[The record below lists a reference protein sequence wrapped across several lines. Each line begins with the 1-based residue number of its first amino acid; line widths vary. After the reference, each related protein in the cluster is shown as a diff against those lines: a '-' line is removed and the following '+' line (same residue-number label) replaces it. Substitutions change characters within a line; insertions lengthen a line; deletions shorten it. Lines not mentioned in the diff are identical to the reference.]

1 MKKYVLSLLALVF
14 SIPAIMAQELYDL
27 NTVTQ
32 IEITFEESNWE
43 NILEQYYTNDNGE
56 RLLATVTVNGVEFD
70 SVGVRFKGNVTY
82 SPSNGKNPLNI
93 KLDHIKN
100 HDYDGYETIKLTNGQ
115 HDPSFIREVL
125 SYKIARQYMVAPQ
138 SNYAKVFI
146 NGNFYGVF
154 SSSEN
159 IGSQFQ
165 KDYLYAKKN
174 RPRFKCN
181 NNDDNGL
188 FAGSSALNYLNSL
201 DSVDYY
207 DSYQIDSDTGWV
219 DLVNLIDILNNSPA
233 DIESILDMDKAIWM
247 LAFNNV
253 LANMDSYSA
262 RRQNYYVIL
271 DDNAIF
277 NTVPWDLN
285 ESFGAFEYDG
295 LSNNPL
301 DNAGVA
307 SIPLLLHQ
315 GNNNYPLLELILGDD
330 RYRKMYV
337 AHCKTILEENFV
349 NGEYIT
355 EGNELQATINADLTA
370 DPNKF
375 YTMEDFSNNMTQ
387 TVNAVGN
394 SQKAIGITELMDAR
408 TPFLMN
414 QPEMTATAPTIVDY
428 GTDPVVV
435 PHLTPFTFLATV
447 TDATEVF
454 VKYRFDFDR
463 EFITKQMFDDGA
475 HNDGAAGDGVYGAQ
489 VFSQIT
495 DIHYYFYA
503 DNADAGKFSPERA
516 AHKYYNLDVMATI
529 GDVVINEFLASNNAY
544 GADQN
549 GEYDDWV
556 ELYNTGTTTY
566 DLSGHY
572 LSDDGDLLEKW
583 QFPAGTTI
591 APDDYLIIWCDN
603 DQEQVGL
610 HTNFKLSAGGE
621 HIFFVDTDG
630 ATILD
635 DINYDGA
642 TQNISTGR
650 YPNGIGPFGEMIPT
664 HNANNGFFLSIENT
678 LNNDLDISLY
688 PNPAQDILYLDFS
701 ELDADVNSI
710 AVLNT
715 QGKIVQQIQGNNNTV
730 EALDVS
736 RFAGGIYF
744 ISIQTDEGYFTSR
757 VVVGR

>member
-1 MKKYVLSLLALVF
+1 MKKYILSLLILAL
-14 SIPAIMAQELYDL
+14 SIPAIIAQDLYDL

-32 IEITFEESNWE
+32 VEIVFEESNWE
-43 NILEQYYTNDNGE
+43 NILEQYYTNDTGE
-56 RLLATVTVNGVEFD
+56 RLLATVTINGEEFD
-70 SVGVRFKGNVTY
+70 SVGVRYKGNVTY

-100 HDYDGYETIKLTNGQ
+100 HDYDDYETIKLTNGQ
-115 HDPSFIREVL
+115 HDPSFVREVL
-125 SYKIARQYMVAPQ
+125 SYKIARQYMVVPL
-138 SNYAKVFI
+138 SNYAKVSI
-146 NGNFYGVF
+146 NGLFYGVF

-174 RPRFKCN
+174 RPRIKCN
-181 NNDDNGL
+181 NNNDEGL

-207 DSYQIDSDTGWV
+207 DSYNMDSDTGWA
-219 DLVNLIDILNNSPA
+219 DLVNLIDVITNDPA
-233 DIESILDMDKAIWM
+233 DVENVLDMDKTIWM

-253 LANMDSYSA
+253 VANMDSYTA
-262 RRQNYYVIL
+262 RRQNYYMIV

-277 NTVPWDLN
+277 NPVLWDLN
-285 ESFGAFEYDG
+285 ESLGAFEYDG

-301 DNAGVA
+301 DDVA

-315 GNNNYPLLELILGDD
+315 GNNNYPLLKLILGDD

-355 EGNELQATINADLTA
+355 EGNQLQAIINPDLIA

-375 YTMEDFSNNMTQ
+375 YSMTDFANNMTE
-387 TVNAVGN
+387 TVNAIGN
-394 SQKAIGITELMDAR
+394 SQKAIGITELMEAR
-408 TPFLMN
+408 TPFLLG
-414 QPEMTATAPTIVDY
+414 QPEMTVTAPTIVDY
-428 GTDPVVV
+428 GTDPAIV
-435 PHLTPFTFLATV
+435 PHLTSFTFTATV
-447 TDATEVF
+447 NDATEVF

-463 EFITKQMFDDGA
+463 EFITKKMFDDGA
-475 HNDGAAGDGVYGAQ
+475 NNDGAAGDGVYGTQ

-516 AHKYYNLDVMATI
+516 AHEYYNLDVMATI

-544 GADQN
+544 GSDQD

-556 ELYNTGTTTY
+556 ELYNTGSQAY
-566 DLSGHY
+566 DLSGHF

-583 QFPAGTTI
+583 EFPQGTTI
-591 APDDYLIIWCDN
+591 APDGYLIIWCDS
-603 DQEQVGL
+603 DQTQTGL

-621 HIFFVDTDG
+621 HLFFIDTDG

-635 DINYDGA
+635 DINYNNA

-650 YPNGIGPFGEMIPT
+650 YPNGTGPFGEMEPT
-664 HNANNGFFLSIENT
+664 HNANNGFLSSIENMP
-678 LNNDLDISLY
+678 NNDLNISIY
-688 PNPAQDILYLDFS
+688 PNPARDILYLDFS
-701 ELDADVNSI
+701 NLDTGVNSI
-710 AVLNT
+710 AILNT
-715 QGKIVQQIQGNNNTV
+715 QGKMMYQVEGNNNAI
-730 EALDVS
+730 EALNVS
-736 RFAGGIYF
+736 QFATGIYF
-744 ISIQTDEGYFTSR
+744 ISVQTDEGYFTSR
-757 VVVGR
+757 VVVGK